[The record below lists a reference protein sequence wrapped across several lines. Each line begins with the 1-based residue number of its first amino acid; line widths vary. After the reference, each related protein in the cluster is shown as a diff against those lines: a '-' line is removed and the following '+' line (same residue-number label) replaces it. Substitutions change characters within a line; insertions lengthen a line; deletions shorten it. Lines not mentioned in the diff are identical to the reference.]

1 MEVPTSTTQGSPASS
16 DQGLGDWTMEAPP
29 TAAAQDVNAASNW
42 VETPPDQIP
51 HTVLKPANA
60 SAPEGF
66 WDRAKNWASGIW
78 DSTPVQL
85 ALALSPHQ
93 ALKNVYGKLP
103 GPLTQK
109 VSDVLGYP
117 IPGVMNAIGE
127 GAHILGN
134 TRLIAPVAGTTPRE
148 LEKHLPEGVQQ
159 TINDIGVKLEH
170 FMQGNATVGGGL
182 QLGGLIAANLIP
194 AVGEAADADAAANIA
209 DEAGEAASAVRD
221 ATEGAA
227 PPAPAPGTPPVADP
241 QSAAEGAA
249 NAVKDA
255 VEGTPQTPGV
265 PGAPGQPAVEGELQP
280 PAPAEAAG
288 EPPAPEAPT
297 APATGEPP
305 SEEDEAEEEEPKL
318 RKLKAPQK
326 PPKEFGPLTKAI
338 ARSPVGRYLLEHPNL
353 LKAAKYIKTGA
364 DLGFSYEMG
373 KGVISDERGIQ
384 EDLKEQNYPKAV
396 ADILGI
402 TVTGAGAILGAKEGI
417 GETIG
422 HVFHTDP
429 TALDILR
436 AKHDGDLQLAIAQT
450 HRIAQEITKLHLS
463 PMDQEA
469 VKFYINAGGDKATL
483 QNWAEQLSNVPAD
496 QVNPDVKDVAL
507 EAINRAINDTGQI
520 KATAD
525 TLTKFLAHIHAE
537 GRAVD
542 YFQKP
547 PRPNYFPQGTAW
559 DDENGNPTVIDEEE
573 GAPVRPPKRGGGTL
587 KDVKSPT
594 LQRIFPTYFDGIM
607 AGQRP
612 SYIPLHTALMEYAND
627 VLPSIATRRFVAD
640 LRGTDAGDGR
650 PIAVQGGM
658 VLNPTAEEG
667 PVLVDPRGMPKPHIV
682 QNGFDL
688 PEIGKGEPGNEPPP
702 PKGGIEVKKPVVP
715 EDDEPSGPRVEPVAG
730 ILRAHNKFASTLWL
744 SDDAFDEL
752 MKHVAQATPGFS
764 TLGYGHI
771 QGIHIPP
778 TILRDILAR
787 PDLSDSLR
795 DLVTDALNHSDYS
808 KGAGIAAVRDSLEHP
823 LREVVEN
830 EEQAHALQG
839 ALGRY
844 GGAVDA
850 LSDPAAQRA
859 LASQVKFAVK
869 GYNNAA
875 LPVQA
880 AEAGAKLLAGRYAE
894 LGLTQSQGELLLN
907 RYIFEL
913 EKEHGETKL
922 REAASRAPDE
932 IGRKITDFLDYRSGG
947 KAPAGASGADV
958 AEQQSDPLKLL
969 GAREVREISREVAAQ
984 AHATGATAFNFKD
997 GLIEP
1002 RKGFA
1007 VPVYPERTEAFPEG
1021 AKHSGEM
1028 MRQFLEKNRD
1038 IFARDPDAT
1047 LTVLPHP
1054 GHGFSLEISHIEDDR
1069 GAAVKAAKE
1078 NRRAGVLDLQ
1088 TNKPVPT
1095 GIEAPKP
1102 GIKYIRS
1109 GADRYNKY
1117 EQLPQIGGEN
1127 LPTPK
1132 NVSQIA
1138 EAYEKLKHQPFDA
1151 ATKTA
1156 YDSLRRD
1163 IEHQWDY
1170 LTKGLG
1176 IKMQPWRGEGE
1187 PYASPAEMWEDV
1199 KKNHRLRFK
1208 NDTNILDTHPLYGIN
1223 PKSGT
1228 TYINMLGALHDVL
1241 GHAAAHL
1248 GDTLEDR
1255 DTAYQRH
1262 AQMFSPESR
1271 GAFATEIRGR
1281 DAAIEAGK
1289 DVGPRK
1295 AGLLPEELR
1304 GRGEVDR
1311 FPAAKEPIVPKVST
1325 DEERMTRAML
1335 RDRMARE
1342 GETEISLSHA
1352 GKGEEEPTDLP
1363 ASSVRD
1369 EKGNLRTV
1377 YHGTRSPKIFDLKD
1391 ISFDGPPAP
1400 EEDEDGD
1407 FIAYGSGND
1416 PSAYMG
1422 AHFAEEP
1429 KVASDFASGNVWNVG
1444 GLGGR
1449 FDGPDEELRPRVIP
1463 AKLDI
1468 KHPMVYDKEDDLQA
1482 SLMEGKINDEN
1493 LLDEAMDLDY
1503 NDGTPR
1509 DQNEDEFR
1517 EEWYKKYDEDP
1528 KFRAEQNK
1536 WILNHS
1542 FDDNPEETVEAAR
1555 DLGHQFR
1562 EKLQAQGYDGVKYA
1576 NNVEGGTSW
1585 IAFEPDQVH
1594 SAFPFE
1600 AAAKDAVRKAS
1611 GVRGPTQMDLP
1622 LETPA
1627 SSEAAE
1633 TAPKGAANGAR
1644 SVSVSGSGTIWDG
1657 LLKGKISDRSLLEQ
1671 AALHDYNNDF
1681 EPGGADEGDYLADWH
1696 DRYENDPDFRVKKNS
1711 WILHHYINGDA
1722 EKSDEVAKDLEKQL
1736 KARVGGRYSRD
1747 VKVTP
1752 KWLYDSKPRF
1762 GYRSENYKLDFE
1774 DNRDKALYTIA
1785 QGTKNKMHDA
1795 AMEWLRKQFPGD
1807 SDDEIRAKGAAV
1819 RERVKKLAAT
1829 MPLSDTLRIIGSDDD
1844 VTPEVR
1850 KAIEDGGAKVNGKMR
1865 RLNGKPPLI
1874 LFTDPKTNDTLSLPE
1889 DEVSK
1894 DAVASKLAAKRAQ
1907 FEEAQKKNAPEA
1919 AKESEQAP
1927 VPKVAKEAAGAVN
1940 NNKPPVKGKPPVAPP
1955 SWLRGSK
1962 PRFGYGSANYKLD
1975 FEDDRDKALYTVA
1988 QATKNRMHDA
1998 AMEWL
2003 RKQFPGESDGE
2014 IRARGMAV
2022 RERIKR
2028 LAEAKPRSDT
2038 LRVARTGGD
2047 VAWEDAASKL
2057 GAKRAQFEEAQKKA
2071 AGAGNGNKP
2080 PVEAKPPVAPEEQEP
2095 PKPNKG
2101 RKSAPIF
2108 DTSDYKDINHPALR
2122 KWKFL
2127 ASRDGNPILLHAD
2140 MKIHPD
2146 FYKAV
2151 KNYVEDGGFE
2161 SPALRKALQLTTLV
2175 KNLKIFLA
2183 PFHRLQEGTRGEIA
2197 GLGDTIY
2204 HPPDINPDDP
2214 VVARLLHN
2222 SLKLY
2227 DSQGAADFGSE
2238 GLESETYWEKQI
2250 KKYQNWRGRGAPK
2263 PTFEDATRKWRSEE
2277 EQSAAAKKLAQG
2289 MGKFLGKGLFGPGGY
2304 IPRLKA
2310 ALAVK
2315 EFNEYMASHPT
2326 ADPDLVAWHV
2336 SHYVNSAF
2344 GLMNWK
2350 VLGAS
2355 AKHMELARLISFAP
2369 DFLSSEVSLFGSAL
2383 NGDWRAQKLLLR
2395 NIVLQVLATRAA
2407 TMVIALME
2415 HPQQTLKN
2423 PVAAMNLQHPM
2434 SVKLGNGDLLMPRT
2448 PLTDALNLVRNPA
2461 QFGEYRTSPLLDA
2474 ARGAV
2479 GYDYAGHKLKGLKA
2493 RAESVGSSLE
2503 PMFMQ
2508 GVPTPSAVKKSL
2520 LRSVGLDQYRDYS
2533 PAERL
2538 AFSYDAGDAGDEPE
2552 TADQRAATAQEMK
2565 LISGLRP
2572 KNLGGRGDMTVA
2584 DVRQAFKSGKITGK
2598 QMLTIMRD
2606 AEKPAIVAAVTHLT
2620 VPQIL
2625 KVMSVASPQEGVELV
2640 PPLLRKLVGLSV
2652 ADPQQFRALQPLV
2665 RQAIKAAR
2673 VKKAHELIQQ

>member
-1 MEVPTSTTQGSPASS
+1 MGNTPQIPGWTMEVPPSTTQGSPTSP
-16 DQGLGDWTMEAPP
+16 DQGLGDWTMEVPP
-29 TAAAQDVNAASNW
+29 TAAAQDVNAAGNW
-42 VETPPDQIP
+42 VETPPAQIP
-51 HTVLKPANA
+51 HTVLQPTNA

-78 DSTPVQL
+78 DSAPVQL

-103 GPLTQK
+103 GPVTQK

-134 TRLIAPVAGTTPRE
+134 TRLLAPVAGTTPRE

-170 FMQGNATVGGGL
+170 FIQGNATVGGGL

-209 DEAGEAASAVRD
+209 DEASEAASAVKD

-227 PPAPAPGTPPVADP
+227 PPAPGTTPVADP

-265 PGAPGQPAVEGELQP
+265 PGAPGQPAVEGEPQP
-280 PAPAEAAG
+280 TTPAEAAG

-305 SEEDEAEEEEPKL
+305 SEEDEAEEEKPNL

-396 ADILGI
+396 ADMLGI
-402 TVTGAGAILGAKEGI
+402 TATGAGAFFGAKEGI

-450 HRIAQEITKLHLS
+450 HRIAQEVAKLHLS

-469 VKFYINAGGDKATL
+469 IKFYINAGGEKATL
-483 QNWAEQLSNVPAD
+483 QKWAEQLANVPSG

-507 EAINRAINDTGQI
+507 EAINRAINDTGKL

-688 PEIGKGEPGNEPPP
+688 PEIGKGEPGNEPPL
-702 PKGGIEVKKPVVP
+702 PKGAIEVKKSVVP
-715 EDDEPSGPRVEPVAG
+715 EADEPSGPRVEPVAG
-730 ILRAHNKFASTLWL
+730 VLRAHNKFASTLWL

-752 MKHVAQATPGFS
+752 MKHVAQATPGFN

-771 QGIHIPP
+771 QGIHVPP
-778 TILRDILAR
+778 AILRDILAH
-787 PDLSDSLR
+787 PHLSDSLR
-795 DLVTDALNHSDYS
+795 DLVTDALNYSDYS
-808 KGAGIAAVRDSLEHP
+808 KGAGIPAVRDSLESP

-839 ALGRY
+839 SLGGS
-844 GGAVDA
+844 GGALDA
-850 LSDPAAQRA
+850 LSDPASQRA
-859 LASQVKFAVK
+859 LTTQVNFAVK

-875 LPVQA
+875 VPVQA
-880 AEAGAKLLAGRYAE
+880 AEAGAKLLAGRYNE
-894 LGLTQSQGELLLN
+894 LGLTQSQGDALLN

-932 IGRKITDFLDYRSGG
+932 IGRKIIDFLDYRGGG
-947 KAPAGASGADV
+947 KTPAGASGGDV
-958 AEQQSDPLKLL
+958 AEQQPDPLKLL
-969 GAREVREISREVAAQ
+969 GAREVRETSREIAAQ
-984 AHATGATAFNFKD
+984 AHATGAAAFNFRD

-1021 AKHSGEM
+1021 AKHSGDM
-1028 MRQFLEKNRD
+1028 VQRFLEKNRD

-1088 TNKPVPT
+1088 INKAVPT

-1102 GIKYIRS
+1102 GIEYIRS
-1109 GADRYNKY
+1109 GADRYNKS
-1117 EQLPQIGGEN
+1117 ERLPQVGGEN

-1132 NVSQIA
+1132 NIGQVA
-1138 EAYEKLKHQPFDA
+1138 EAYEKLRHQPFDA

-1163 IEHQWDY
+1163 IEHQWDF
-1170 LTKGLG
+1170 LTKRLG

-1187 PYASPAEMWEDV
+1187 PYASPAEMWQDV
-1199 KKNHRLRFK
+1199 EKNHRLRFK
-1208 NDTNILDTHPLYGIN
+1208 DDTNILDTHPLYGIN

-1281 DAAIEAGK
+1281 GAAIEAGK

-1304 GRGEVDR
+1304 GRGEADR
-1311 FPAAKEPIVPKVST
+1311 FPAAKEPIIPKVST
-1325 DEERMTRAML
+1325 DEERLTRAML
-1335 RDRMARE
+1335 RDRVARQ
-1342 GETEISLSHA
+1342 GETEISLSRV

-1377 YHGTRSPKIFDLKD
+1377 YHGTQSPKIFDLKD

-1416 PSAYMG
+1416 ASAYMG

-1429 KVASDFASGNVWNVG
+1429 EVASNFASGNVWNVG
-1444 GLGGR
+1444 GLRGR
-1449 FDGPDEELRPRVIP
+1449 FDGPDEEVRPRVIP

-1468 KHPMVYDKEDDLQA
+1468 RHPMVYDREDDLQH
-1482 SLMEGKINDEN
+1482 SLMEGKINDET
-1493 LLDEAMDLDY
+1493 LLDEALGFDY
-1503 NDGTPR
+1503 DDENPP
-1509 DQNEDEFR
+1509 DQDEDEFR
-1517 EEWYKKYDEDP
+1517 EEWYKRYDEDP
-1528 KFRAEQNK
+1528 EFRAEQNK

-1542 FDDNPEETVEAAR
+1542 FDDNPEQTVEAAR
-1555 DLGHQFR
+1555 DLGHQLT

-1576 NNVEGGTSW
+1576 NGVEGGTSW

-1600 AAAKDAVRKAS
+1600 AAAKDAARKAS
-1611 GVRGPTQMDLP
+1611 GVRRPVQMDLP
-1622 LETPA
+1622 LGTPA
-1627 SSEAAE
+1627 SSETAE
-1633 TAPKGAANGAR
+1633 ATPEGADKGARG
-1644 SVSVSGSGTIWDG
+1644 VSASIGSG
-1657 LLKGKISDRSLLEQ
+1657 
-1671 AALHDYNNDF
+1671 
-1681 EPGGADEGDYLADWH
+1681 
-1696 DRYENDPDFRVKKNS
+1696 
-1711 WILHHYINGDA
+1711 
-1722 EKSDEVAKDLEKQL
+1722 
-1736 KARVGGRYSRD
+1736 
-1747 VKVTP
+1747 
-1752 KWLYDSKPRF
+1752 
-1762 GYRSENYKLDFE
+1762 
-1774 DNRDKALYTIA
+1774 
-1785 QGTKNKMHDA
+1785 
-1795 AMEWLRKQFPGD
+1795 
-1807 SDDEIRAKGAAV
+1807 
-1819 RERVKKLAAT
+1819 
-1829 MPLSDTLRIIGSDDD
+1829 DD
-1844 VTPEVR
+1844 VAPEVR
-1850 KAIEDGGAKVNGKMR
+1850 KAIEDAGAKVNGKMR

-1874 LFTDPKTNDTLSLPE
+1874 LFTDPKTNDTLALPE

-1894 DAVASKLAAKRAQ
+1894 EAVASKLAAKRAQ
-1907 FEEAQKKNAPEA
+1907 FEEAKNKNAPGA
-1919 AKESEQAP
+1919 PKESEQAP
-1927 VPKVAKEAAGAVN
+1927 VPKVVKETAGAVD
-1940 NNKPPVKGKPPVAPP
+1940 NNKPPVKEKPPVAPP

-1962 PRFGYGSANYKLD
+1962 PRFGYGSANYKLN

-2003 RKQFPGESDGE
+2003 RKQFPGDSDGE

-2028 LAEAKPRSDT
+2028 LAAAEPKSDT
-2038 LRVARTGGD
+2038 LRVAPTGGD
-2047 VAWEDAASKL
+2047 VSREDAASKL
-2057 GAKRAQFEEAQKKA
+2057 AAKRAQFEEARKKA

-2080 PVEAKPPVAPEEQEP
+2080 PVDEKPPVAPEEQEP

-2101 RKSAPIF
+2101 RKGAPIF

-2146 FYKAV
+2146 FYGAI

-2161 SPALRKALQLTTLV
+2161 SPALRKALQLTTLA
-2175 KNLKIFLA
+2175 KNTKILFA
-2183 PFHRLQEGTRGEIA
+2183 PFHRIQEGARGLIA
-2197 GLGDTIY
+2197 GLGGTVF
-2204 HPPDINPDDP
+2204 HPPDIDPDDP
-2214 VVARLLHN
+2214 VVSRLLHN

-2227 DSQGAADFGSE
+2227 DPRAAADFGSE
-2238 GLESETYWEKQI
+2238 GLESETFWKKQI
-2250 KKYQNWRGRGAPK
+2250 KKVLARHEGPDAK
-2263 PTFEDATRKWRSEE
+2263 PSFAEATRKWETE
-2277 EQSAAAKKLAQG
+2277 GKQNQAVTKLTQG
-2289 MGKFLGKGLFGPGGY
+2289 MGKFLGDGLFGPGGY
-2304 IPRLKA
+2304 VPRLKA
-2310 ALAVK
+2310 ALATK
-2315 EFNEYMASHPT
+2315 EFQEYMASHPT
-2326 ADPDLVAWHV
+2326 ADPDLVAWQV
-2336 SHYVNSAF
+2336 SHHVNSVF

-2355 AKHMELARLISFAP
+2355 VKHLDIARLISFAP
-2369 DFLSSEVSLFGSAL
+2369 DFLTSELSLFGGAL
-2383 NGDWRAQKLLLR
+2383 SGDWRAQKLLLR
-2395 NIVLQVLATRAA
+2395 NVVFQVIATRIA
-2407 TMVIALME
+2407 TMAFATAL
-2415 HPQQTLKN
+2415 HPTQTLKN
-2423 PVAAMNLQHPM
+2423 PLAAMNLQHPM
-2434 SVKLGNGDLLMPRT
+2434 SVKLPNGDLLMPRS
-2448 PLTDALNLVRNPA
+2448 PLTDALNFGRNPA
-2461 QFGEYRTSPLLDA
+2461 QFVEYRTSPLLDA
-2474 ARGAV
+2474 ARGAA
-2479 GYDYAGHKLKGLKA
+2479 GRDYAGHKLKGVQA
-2493 RAESVGSSLE
+2493 RAESVVSSLE

-2508 GVPTPSAVKKSL
+2508 GIPKTSASDSLGKSF
-2520 LRSVGLDQYRDYS
+2520 LRGLSLDEYTDYT

-2538 AFSYDAGDAGDEPE
+2538 AFAYDAGDAGDEPK
-2552 TADQRAATAQEMK
+2552 TAEQKQATMREMK
-2565 LISGLRP
+2565 LINGLRP
-2572 KNLGGRGDMTVA
+2572 KNLGGRGNLTVA

-2598 QMLTIMRD
+2598 QMLTIMRE

-2625 KVMSVASPQEGVELV
+2625 KVMSVASPQEGIELV
-2640 PPLLRKLVGLSV
+2640 PPLLRKLVGLSIS
-2652 ADPQQFRALQPLV
+2652 DPQQFRALQPLV